1 MAMPTRIRTLR
12 RLNENAKPEL
22 SPGSLAVKSPGAYG
36 WILLLRAQIS
46 FDSYWVGHYVDKVTP
61 GRLKMAMDR
70 VTEYRGFD
78 IHVDLHMSAKDMF
91 DVWFQVEG
99 PMRPPGVAAF
109 GKRIKVFGG
118 PYSRRWAYLVAELA
132 GRAAVDVVLGP
143 DE

>member
-1 MAMPTRIRTLR
+1 MR
-12 RLNENAKPEL
+12 
-22 SPGSLAVKSPGAYG
+22 
-36 WILLLRAQIS
+36 
-46 FDSYWVGHYVDKVTP
+46 
-61 GRLKMAMDR
+61 AMDR

-78 IHVDLHMSAKDMF
+78 IHVDLHMAFGDMF

-99 PMRPPGVAAF
+99 PMRPPGVAAI

-132 GRAAVDVVLGP
+132 GRAAVDVILGP

>member
-1 MAMPTRIRTLR
+1 
-12 RLNENAKPEL
+12 
-22 SPGSLAVKSPGAYG
+22 
-36 WILLLRAQIS
+36 
-46 FDSYWVGHYVDKVTP
+46 
-61 GRLKMAMDR
+61 MAMDR

-78 IHVDLHMSAKDMF
+78 IHVDLNLASKDMF

-99 PMRPPGVAAF
+99 PMSPPGVAAI

-132 GRAAVDVVLGP
+132 GRAAVDVILGP

>member
-1 MAMPTRIRTLR
+1 MH
-12 RLNENAKPEL
+12 
-22 SPGSLAVKSPGAYG
+22 
-36 WILLLRAQIS
+36 LLLWTHIN
-46 FDSYWVGHYVDKVTP
+46 FDSYWVEHYVEKLTP
-61 GRLKMAMDR
+61 RGLMAMDR

-78 IHVDLHMSAKDMF
+78 VHVDLNMASRDMF

-99 PMRPPGVAAF
+99 PMSPSGVAAI

-132 GRAAVDVVLGP
+132 GRAAVDVILGP